1 MNQAYGQGVRFAI
14 MNDYYRHSFLTLVGQ
29 VLSLILILLSNILIT
44 RVLGPDGKGVMSLLI
59 TFPAVIAMIVVLGV
73 DEATV
78 YFLGGKR
85 FEYSEVLSWAILNT
99 LIVSAFSIGV
109 LTILQNW
116 LVTSVIKNI
125 TGKFLLI
132 TIFSIPFQIFFQYE
146 CAILLGQRDIFGF
159 NLLNILR
166 NLFLLVFQFILIL
179 KLGLLGGVY
188 SILIGFAMAA
198 LVGILLIRKFGKP
211 RIPKEIS
218 FAKKSIS
225 YGTRSVLGLIFHYF
239 TRRLDIFIVNF
250 FLNPAQVGFYAIALM
265 LAELPWYIPQA
276 AGTVLFPQVSGM
288 EKAEAN
294 QFSAQVCRN
303 TVFITALACLI
314 LALIA
319 KPVIRL
325 FFTAKFYPALIPFYI
340 NLPRT
345 IALGIGR
352 VLGGNFQGTGK
363 PEYGTIMAFVSFVLT
378 LILDL
383 VFIPRWG
390 IIGAAIATTIA
401 NIFSVGIGLY
411 IFLNTS
417 KIKLSEMIFVHKN
430 EVKNYRQLAIRVLR
444 R

>member
-1 MNQAYGQGVRFAI
+1 MN
-14 MNDYYRHSFLTLVGQ
+14 NYYRHSFLTFASQ
-29 VLSLILILLSNILIT
+29 VLSLILILLSNIIIT
-44 RVLGPDGKGVMSLLI
+44 RVLGPAGKGVMSLLV
-59 TFPAVIAMIVVLGV
+59 TFPALIAMIVILGL

-78 YFLGGKR
+78 FFLGGKK
-85 FEYSEVLSWAILNT
+85 FEYNEVLGWAILNT
-99 LIVSAFSIGV
+99 LIISTLSISV
-109 LTILQNW
+109 LMFLRNW
-116 LVTSVIKNI
+116 LITSVIKNI
-125 TGKFLLI
+125 TGEFLLI

-146 CAILLGQRDIFGF
+146 CAILLGQMDILGF

-166 NLFLLVFQFILIL
+166 NLFLLVFQFILIV

-188 SILIGFAMAA
+188 SILIGFATST
-198 LVGILLIRKFGKP
+198 LVGILIIRKFGKP
-211 RIPKEIS
+211 RIPQEIS
-218 FAKKSIS
+218 FVKKSLS
-225 YGTRSVLGLIFHYF
+225 YGIRSVLGLIFHYL
-239 TRRLDIFIVNF
+239 TRRLDIFIINF
-250 FLNPAQVGFYAIALM
+250 FLTPTQVGFYAIALM

-276 AGTVLFPQVSGM
+276 ASTVLFPEVSGM
-288 EKAEAN
+288 EKAKAN
-294 QFSAQVCRN
+294 QFSALVCRN
-303 TVFITALACLI
+303 TVFITVLACLI

-319 KPVIRL
+319 KPVIKL
-325 FFTAKFYPALIPFYI
+325 FFTAKFYPALVPFYI

-378 LILDL
+378 LVLDL
-383 VFIPRWG
+383 LLIPRWG

-430 EVKNYRQLAIRVLR
+430 EVKNYRHLAIRVLR

>member
-1 MNQAYGQGVRFAI
+1 
-14 MNDYYRHSFLTLVGQ
+14 MNDYYRHSFLTLIGQ
-29 VLSLILILLSNILIT
+29 ILSLILILLSNVLIT
-44 RVLGPDGKGVMSLLI
+44 RVLGPEGKGIMSLLV
-59 TFPAVIAMIVVLGV
+59 TFPVITVMILILGL

-78 YFLGGKR
+78 YFLGGKK
-85 FEYSEVLSWAILNT
+85 FEYAEVLGWAILNT
-99 LIVSAFSIGV
+99 IIISVVSISLLLI
-109 LTILQNW
+109 LRNW
-116 LVTSVIKNI
+116 LVTSIIKNI
-125 TGKFLLI
+125 KSEFLSMA
-132 TIFSIPFQIFFQYE
+132 IFCIPFQIFFQYE
-146 CAILLGQRDIFGF
+146 CAILLGEKDIFGF

-179 KLGLLGGVY
+179 KSGLLGGVY
-188 SILIGFAMAA
+188 SLLLGFATAT

-211 RIPKEIS
+211 RFPQEIN

-225 YGTRSVLGLIFHYF
+225 YGTRSVLGLIFHYL

-276 AGTVLFPQVSGM
+276 ASTVLFPEVSGM

-294 QFSAQVCRN
+294 QFSAKVARN
-303 TVFITALACLI
+303 TVFITVLTCLI

-319 KPVIRL
+319 RPVIKL
-325 FFTAKFYPALIPFYI
+325 FFTTKFYPALIPFYI

-345 IALGIGR
+345 VALGIGR

-378 LILDL
+378 LGLDL
-383 VFIPRWG
+383 LFIPRWG

-411 IFLNTS
+411 IFVKSS
-417 KIKLSEMIFVHKN
+417 KINLTEMIFVHKD
-430 EVKNYRQLAIRVLR
+430 EIKNYRQLAIKVWR